1 MTTGRSAFSGTSR
14 ASIIA
19 AIMNSEPAPISAL
32 QPLSPPAL
40 DRVVRTCLAKD
51 PDERWQTAH
60 DVRLQLEWGKRL
72 IIRERVAWAIASDQG
87 CRVAGGSPSS

>member
-1 MTTGRSAFSGTSR
+1 
-14 ASIIA
+14 
-19 AIMNSEPAPISAL
+19 
-32 QPLSPPAL
+32 
-40 DRVVRTCLAKD
+40 VRTCLAKD